1 MDERD
6 KQVRL
11 PDTAHVSRPWR
22 IHELTAG
29 FRLQDVWAL
38 PTPGGPDDFP
48 RLVRLIAAGGLA
60 GDSRAVRALMA
71 IRVKAGD
78 LLGWDSPDNS
88 KRQRPTVIDNSK
100 RQPTRQPMR
109 QRVRQPML
117 QPMLPATLRATPQS
131 TLRDRLPA
139 DLRDG
144 PAGPRMRGPGFTP
157 LYLTA
162 DEWAVELVNQTVH
175 AIMHVGWVPDED
187 AWGAG
192 GDAGAS
198 GASYRGQLAVLVKP
212 NGPLGAAYMAAID
225 PFRRLIVYPEMTR
238 QLERSWAKA

>member
-1 MDERD
+1 M
-6 KQVRL
+6 RL

-22 IHELTAG
+22 IHELSAG
-29 FRLQDVWAL
+29 FRLEDVWAL

-71 IRVKAGD
+71 VRVKAGA
-78 LLGWDSPDNS
+78 LLGWDRPDNS
-88 KRQRPTVIDNSK
+88 NRQPAAIDNSK
-100 RQPTRQPMR
+100 RQPM
-109 QRVRQPML
+109 
-117 QPMLPATLRATPQS
+117 LRAMPQP

-144 PAGPRMRGPGFTP
+144 PAGPRPRGPGFTP

-162 DEWAVELVNQTVH
+162 DEWAAELVNQTVH
-175 AIMHVGWVPDED
+175 AIMHVGWVRDEH
-187 AWGAG
+187 AGGAG
-192 GDAGAS
+192 GDAGAP
-198 GASYRGQLAVLVKP
+198 GAGYRGQLAVLVKP
-212 NGPLGAAYMAAID
+212 NGPLGTAYMAAID

-238 QLERSWAKA
+238 QLGRAWSRA